1 MPILTQDVRD
11 QMLFALDAEGS
22 DHYDD
27 DRDII
32 PAINSS
38 IKWLTNV
45 VNIALGKNKAAEEV
59 FRDISIM
66 KVFQTSEDSRIS
78 LDVFPDPVWTILA
91 VYPLPT
97 TKATTVAAGAPPATT
112 KNSIHRPDLY
122 FVTSDYDCKRLTSEE
137 WIGNKNN
144 PFEAGYIG
152 TPSTCPD
159 LIDYAYLPPKN
170 YDPVDPGGNDIRR
183 EIEVRPIVDQGLVA
197 VEYVKQPTVVAVLGD
212 NIDFPE
218 TTFQMIFDK
227 ALQYIAY
234 KQGDQTNLY
243 SVTQQDI
250 NALINAIT

>member
-1 MPILTQDVRD
+1 MPISTQDVRD

-22 DHYDD
+22 DYYDD

-32 PAINSS
+32 PAINAS

-45 VNIALGKNKAAEEV
+45 VNMALGKNKSAEEV
-59 FRDISIM
+59 FRDISIV

-91 VYPLPT
+91 VYPLPE
-97 TKATTVAAGAPPATT
+97 TKSTTVAAGTPPVTT

-122 FVTSDYDCKRLTSEE
+122 HVSSEFSCKRLTSEE
-137 WIGNKNN
+137 WIDNKRN

-152 TPSTCPD
+152 ISPTCTD
-159 LIDYAYLPPKN
+159 LLDYAYLPPKN
-170 YDPVDPGGNDIRR
+170 YDPVNPANDISK
-183 EIEVRPIVDQGLVA
+183 EIEVRPIVNQGLIT
-197 VEYVKQPTVVAVLGD
+197 VEYVKQPTVIAILAD
-212 NIDFPE
+212 DIDFPE

-243 SVTQQDI
+243 TVTAQDI